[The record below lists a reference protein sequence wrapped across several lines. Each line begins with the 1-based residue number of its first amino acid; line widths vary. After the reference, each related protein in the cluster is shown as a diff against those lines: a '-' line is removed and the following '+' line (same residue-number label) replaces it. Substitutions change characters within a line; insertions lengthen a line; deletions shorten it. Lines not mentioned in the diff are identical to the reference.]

1 MPRRILRYEYRF
13 NPAGPQ
19 LILWQALERGGKAV
33 AASVKGP
40 PGATPANL
48 MASTK
53 VQAVIPDHLKKVRI

>member
-1 MPRRILRYEYRF
+1 MARRILRYEYRF
-13 NPAGPQ
+13 NPDGPQ

-48 MASTK
+48 MASAK
-53 VQAVIPDHLKKVRI
+53 IQAVLPAQLKEIRI